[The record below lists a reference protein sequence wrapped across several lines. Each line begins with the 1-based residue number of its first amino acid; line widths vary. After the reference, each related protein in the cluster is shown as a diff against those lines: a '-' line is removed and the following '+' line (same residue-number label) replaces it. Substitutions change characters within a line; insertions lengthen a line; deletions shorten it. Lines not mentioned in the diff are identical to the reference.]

1 MTSHAPTF
9 CTATTE
15 CEKPGDSVGNV
26 EVTPA
31 MIDAGLEQYNAVWTD
46 LRDAR
51 DGADALMLRQAF
63 LAMIAQAAKSR
74 A

>member
-1 MTSHAPTF
+1 
-9 CTATTE
+9 
-15 CEKPGDSVGNV
+15 
-26 EVTPA
+26 